1 MTHTPEPTG
10 AAEPNGRI
18 PPTDLS
24 RAMRRA
30 PPTWWTPLAWFALLA
45 FALLA
50 MGWWPGVRDTPLPAL
65 LFWWTAFGAYLGA
78 FRYADQA
85 PRSLI
90 WAGGVLLRVGLL
102 PLAPHFS
109 DDMYRYIWD
118 GWVARNGLNPFLYA
132 PADPQLEGLRT
143 DWWSLIN
150 HPEIPTIYPPGAQ
163 VVFAAVASLTLA
175 LPVFKLVWIM
185 ADLGTAWLLGRLA
198 HRRLGPGRHRPLL
211 LYLWSPL
218 VVVEVAWS
226 GHLEPLGLLP
236 MMAAIMLL
244 EAGTGRGEKP
254 EREGRKISGGA
265 LLGLGAAV
273 KFAPLAAW
281 PAVLRRHGPKAALA
295 SLVVPALLYTPYAS
309 AGGRL
314 FEALGTY
321 AERWEFNPGL
331 FHLLVQSLGGGTTP
345 RWAAAGVVIGAAVW
359 AAWKRWTVDRTLFW
373 TIGAALLL
381 SPTIHP
387 WYVVWILPFAC
398 LYQSG
403 PWLAFTGTVFLGYAG
418 RDMYH
423 ATGVW
428 PQPAWLALLVHAP
441 LVGWLLVQAATRRLA
456 GGRQIP
462 HGEQTRERNGR
473 EESGLDE
480 AGHRAGE

>member
-1 MTHTPEPTG
+1 MTVAPEPTG
-10 AAEPNGRI
+10 DRAQPARHVPLAWRI
-18 PPTDLS
+18 PLAW
-24 RAMRRA
+24 RE
-30 PPTWWTPLAWFALLA
+30 PLAWFALLA

-50 MGWWPGVRDTPLPAL
+50 MGWWPGVRDTPWPAL
-65 LFWWTAFGAYLGA
+65 PFWWVAFGAYLGA

-85 PRSLI
+85 PRGLI
-90 WAGGVLLRVGLL
+90 WGGGVLLRVGML

-109 DDMYRYIWD
+109 DDVYRYVWD
-118 GWVARNGLNPFLYA
+118 GWVARNGVNPFLYA
-132 PADPQLEGLRT
+132 PADPELEGLRT
-143 DWWSLIN
+143 AWWPLIN

-163 VVFAAVASLTLA
+163 IAFVALASLTLA
-175 LPVFKLVWIM
+175 LPVFKLAWIV
-185 ADLGTAWLLGRLA
+185 ADLGTAWVLDRLA
-198 HRRLGPGRHRPLL
+198 RRRLGPGRHRPLL

-218 VVVEVAWS
+218 VIVEVAWS

-236 MMAAIMLL
+236 MMAAIALL
-244 EAGTGRGEKP
+244 EAGTGRGRSSKGD
-254 EREGRKISGGA
+254 GRKISGGA

-281 PAVLRRHGPKAALA
+281 PALLRRYGPKAALA
-295 SLVVPALLYTPYAS
+295 SLVVPALLYVPYAS
-309 AGGRL
+309 AGGRV

-331 FHLLVQSLGGGTTP
+331 FQLLVQSLGGGAPP
-345 RWAAAGVVIGAAVW
+345 RWAAAGVVIAVAAW
-359 AAWKRWTVDRTLFW
+359 AAWKRWAIDRTLFW
-373 TIGAALLL
+373 AIGAALIL
-381 SPTIHP
+381 SPTVHP
-387 WYVVWILPFAC
+387 WYALWILPFAC

-441 LVGWLLVQAATRRLA
+441 LVGWLFVQAATRRLA
-456 GGRQIP
+456 RGGQIP
-462 HGEQTRERNGR
+462 HGKQTGEGDGR
-473 EESGLDE
+473 
-480 AGHRAGE
+480 